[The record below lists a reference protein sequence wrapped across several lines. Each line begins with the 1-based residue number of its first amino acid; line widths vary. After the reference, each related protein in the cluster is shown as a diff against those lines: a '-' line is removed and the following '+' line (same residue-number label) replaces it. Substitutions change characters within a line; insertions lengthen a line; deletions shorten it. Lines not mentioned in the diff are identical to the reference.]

1 MFLSDEGTKF
11 KFNITSLGAQ
21 YDSIL
26 AKYSVTGLN
35 RQKLQFGKIFM
46 FKSAKILNLKKSE
59 RYVIFV
65 ILNNEYFKYKLRL
78 SFFIFQYLP
87 VIYCFCCCWFFLILN
102 ILKNRENHLVNKY
115 VIFCLFLLITKTSVY
130 NIKNKNR

>member
-35 RQKLQFGKIFM
+35 RQKLQFGKF
-46 FKSAKILNLKKSE
+46 SCLNQRK
-59 RYVIFV
+59 F
-65 ILNNEYFKYKLRL
+65 
-78 SFFIFQYLP
+78 
-87 VIYCFCCCWFFLILN
+87 
-102 ILKNRENHLVNKY
+102 
-115 VIFCLFLLITKTSVY
+115 
-130 NIKNKNR
+130 